1 MNRRGVRDILEPL
14 ITNSST
20 STQQLAQYFFEKVG
34 EVNVSMRLCVQC
46 RDIGKCKKKYDQY
59 FIDLMEI
66 TTNNER
72 TILCSKCMSD
82 LVQMNMGSSSDLRDE
97 LIKQLDILRN
107 QQPHG
112 VVVDPFL
119 ATCGY

>member
-1 MNRRGVRDILEPL
+1 MNRRGVRDILKPL
-14 ITNSST
+14 NTNNGT
-20 STQQLAQYFFEKVG
+20 ATQQLAQYFFENVG

-46 RDIGKCKKKYDQY
+46 RDIGKYKKKYDQY
-59 FIDLMEI
+59 YINLMEI
-66 TTNNER
+66 TTNNVR

-82 LVQMNMGSSSDLRDE
+82 LVQMNVGSSSDLRGE

-119 ATCGY
+119 VTCGH